1 MAIAQLGKFEKLIYA
16 LMRIVFGGLFACH
29 GAQKILGLLG
39 GVGGSGEPA
48 ALVSQIGLAGIIEL
62 VGGLMIA
69 LGFFAGYAAFLA
81 SGQMA
86 IAYFVVH
93 FPLGFWPIQN
103 GGELAVVY
111 CFAFLYIAAKGPGIW
126 SVNKS

>member
-93 FPLGFWPIQN
+93 FPRGFWPIQN